1 MKKTACFILA
11 AAFLAGCGPSPREVE
26 RSTEGEVEIVQNH
39 LKPYHLEGEP
49 GSLQLERLFSIDT
62 EDQAVIEAGLL
73 DMEDFDVDAQGN
85 IFIIRWQSRENFIF
99 KFDARGAFVTS
110 FAARGEEPGQFL
122 FGGTIQVWGDSTLM
136 AKDPGLTQFQ
146 LFSLEGE
153 FIREMQTQ
161 QRFAIDQM
169 LRNGNFLIRWQDE
182 NMAEKKRV
190 DHVGLANVL
199 YERSTEIDAFAWTPL
214 EVASRFLVP
223 RGDMVSRASQD
234 FVFVAHPDR
243 EYEIRVFDL
252 QGSLVRMIRKEY
264 MPVKVT
270 AQHRASFLNQYPE
283 DSRARQRIV
292 FRASWPPCRYL
303 ITDDEG
309 RLYIMTHEKGE
320 NPNEAVYDVFNSEGI
335 FIARTSIG
343 NKGAQNPL
351 PAKMRGRRLYCMTEK
366 EGGHREL
373 IIYET
378 TWR

>member
-1 MKKTACFILA
+1 MKRLSSVMLVA
-11 AAFLAGCGPSPREVE
+11 ALLAGCGSPPPEVE
-26 RSTEGEVEIVQNH
+26 RSTEGGVEIVQNH
-39 LKPYHLEGEP
+39 LKPYQLESEP

-85 IFIIRWQSRENFIF
+85 IFIIRWQSREDFIL
-99 KFDARGAFVTS
+99 KFDAGGGFVTS
-110 FAARGEEPGQFL
+110 FATRGEEPGQFL

-146 LFSLEGE
+146 LYSLEGK

-169 LRNGNFLIRWQDE
+169 LRNGNFLIHWQDE

-199 YERSTEIDAFAWTPL
+199 YEQSTEIDAFAWTPL

-223 RGDMVSRASQD
+223 RGDLIFSASRD
-234 FVFVAHPDR
+234 FVFVVHPDQD
-243 EYEIRVFDL
+243 YEILAFDL
-252 QGSLVRMIRKEY
+252 EGSLARKIRKEY
-264 MPVKVT
+264 TPVKVM
-270 AQHRASFLNQYPE
+270 ARYRESFLNQYPE
-283 DSRARQRIV
+283 DSQARQKIV

-309 RLYIMTHEKGE
+309 RLYVMTHEKGE

-335 FIARTSIG
+335 FIARASIG

-366 EGGHREL
+366 GGGHREL
-373 IIYET
+373 VIYEM